1 METKKDYRK
10 YVIIAKVGQE
20 KFVKYRTN
28 HIEKTI
34 AFIKQKYGD
43 CLFAN
48 IFYKR
53 GVNKGIKY
61 GSWGK
66 HKGLVLN

>member
-1 METKKDYRK
+1 MERKKDYRK
-10 YVIIAKVGQE
+10 YVIIAKVD
-20 KFVKYRTN
+20 KDIFVKYRTN
-28 HIEKTI
+28 NIEKTI
-34 AFIKQKYGD
+34 AFIKKKYGN

-53 GVNKGIKY
+53 GINKGSQF

-66 HKGLVLN
+66 NKGLILY

>member
-1 METKKDYRK
+1 MKKDDYRK
-10 YVIIAKVGQE
+10 FVIIAKVDKD
-20 KFVKYRTN
+20 KFVKYRTSN
-28 HIEKTI
+28 IYKCIE
-34 AFIKQKYGD
+34 FITKKYGN

-53 GVNKGIKY
+53 GELKGKQY

-66 HKGLVLN
+66 NKGLVLN

>member
-1 METKKDYRK
+1 MEIKKDYRK
-10 YVIIAKVGQE
+10 YVLIAKVGHE
-20 KFVKYRTN
+20 RFVKYRTN
-28 HIEKTI
+28 NIQKTI
-34 AFIKQKYGD
+34 AFITQKYGN

-53 GVNKGIKY
+53 GSNKGIKY

-66 HKGLVLN
+66 HKGLVLY

>member
-10 YVIIAKVGQE
+10 YVIIAKVE
-20 KFVKYRTN
+20 RDKFVKYRTN
-28 HIEKTI
+28 NIEKTI
-34 AFIKQKYGD
+34 AFIKQKYGN

-53 GVNKGIKY
+53 GTNKGLQFASY
-61 GSWGK
+61 GK
-66 HKGLVLN
+66 NKGLVLY